1 MFDIYYNPLP
11 NFLEIKQSDVHGLG
25 LFTKKDLP
33 NDYVLGISHIRD
45 ERFENGFIRTPL
57 GGFFNHTTVNPN
69 IEPVHIGDMIIIKT
83 IKKILA
89 GEELKATYTLY
100 NPEK

>member
-1 MFDIYYNPLP
+1 
-11 NFLEIKQSDVHGLG
+11 
-25 LFTKKDLP
+25 
-33 NDYVLGISHIRD
+33 
-45 ERFENGFIRTPL
+45 
-57 GGFFNHTTVNPN
+57 
-69 IEPVHIGDMIIIKT
+69 VHIGDMIIIKT

>member
-45 ERFENGFIRTPL
+45 ERFE
-57 GGFFNHTTVNPN
+57 
-69 IEPVHIGDMIIIKT
+69 
-83 IKKILA
+83 